1 MSCAEYKFSM
11 ASKILII
18 APSWLGDIIM
28 SQSLLKVLKQQ
39 HPEAQLCVY
48 APAYAHSIL
57 ERMDEIDEILTNP
70 FAHKEFNLAKRY
82 SEGRRL
88 QAMDFTQAYILPNSF
103 KSALMPFFA
112 HIKERI
118 GFKGESR
125 YIVLNRMRSDKK
137 AFTRMVER
145 YVALAYIDDPKVIGS
160 NTLPTFPY
168 PKLQVNDLNPEECLD
183 LGLSVPNSSNSR
195 PWIALGCGANYGPSK
210 LWPVEYF
217 ATVSAHFIAEGF
229 AILAIGSAKDK
240 DTIAKIAASLKEQ
253 EPNALEYFH
262 DLAGKT
268 NLTTALDLV
277 GHCHAAVCN
286 DSGLMHTV
294 AAADV
299 PQVCI
304 FGSTSTQYTPPL
316 SEKAICIESTQPC
329 HPCFARICKYGTYQ
343 CQKELIPEQVISKLH
358 RLLEL
363 YPK

>member
-1 MSCAEYKFSM
+1 M
-11 ASKILII
+11 AFKILII

-28 SQSLLKVLKQQ
+28 SQSLFKVLKQQ
-39 HPEAQLCVY
+39 HPKAQLCIY
-48 APAYAHSIL
+48 APTYAHSIL
-57 ERMDEIDEILTNP
+57 KRMDEIDEILTNP
-70 FAHKEFNLAKRY
+70 FAHKEFNLSKRY

-103 KSALMPFFA
+103 KSALIPFFA

-125 YIVLNRMRSDKK
+125 YIVLNCMRHDKK
-137 AFTRMVER
+137 SFTRMVER
-145 YVALAYIDDPKVIGS
+145 YVALAHINDEKVVDS
-160 NTLPTFPY
+160 HTLPAFPY
-168 PKLQVNDLNPEECLD
+168 PSLHVHDLSTDEYQN
-183 LGLSVPNSSNSR
+183 LGLTAPNSADSR

-217 ATVSAHFIAEGF
+217 ATVSAHFIAQGF
-229 AILAIGSAKDK
+229 AILAIGSAKDQ
-240 DTIAKIAASLKEQ
+240 DTITKIAATLQKHA
-253 EPNALEYFH
+253 PNAMPHFH
-262 DLAGKT
+262 DLSGKT

-299 PQVCI
+299 PQICI
-304 FGSTSTQYTPPL
+304 FGSTSTKYTPPL
-316 SEKAICIESTQPC
+316 SKKAICIESTQPC
-329 HPCFARICKYGTYQ
+329 HPCFARTCKYGTYQ
-343 CQKELIPEQVISKLH
+343 CQKEITPEQVISKLQS
-358 RLLEL
+358 LLEQ